1 VPRYKI
7 LRLDDRRSGPLKGIV
22 RSDNESWNSLE
33 EALNELGETGWEIAI
48 PVYGPVPGRE
58 HQGDNWLEA
67 IILFNKVHSA
77 SDDLDRR
84 IAKVKEIIAE
94 AEQDM
99 ASNPEDSPKN
109 RAAKS
114 QIQMSSKY
122 LGQLLEEKEKSGKPS
137 GCAGPREGE

>member
-1 VPRYKI
+1 MHRRYYKI
-7 LRLDDRRSGPLKGIV
+7 LRLDNRRSAPLGSV
-22 RSDNESWNSLE
+22 VTSDNESWNSLE
-33 EALNELGETGWEIAI
+33 DALNELGEAGWEIAT

-67 IILFNKVHSA
+67 LILVNKSASA

-94 AEQDM
+94 AERDLKT
-99 ASNPEDSPKN
+99 NPEESAEH

-122 LGQLLEEKEKSGKPS
+122 LEQLLKEKEQSG
-137 GCAGPREGE
+137 

>member
-1 VPRYKI
+1 
-7 LRLDDRRSGPLKGIV
+7 
-22 RSDNESWNSLE
+22 LE
-33 EALNELGETGWEIAI
+33 DALNELGEAGWEIAT

-67 IILFNKVHSA
+67 LILVNKSASA

-94 AEQDM
+94 AERDLKT
-99 ASNPEDSPKN
+99 NPEESAEH

-122 LGQLLEEKEKSGKPS
+122 LEQLLKEKEQSG
-137 GCAGPREGE
+137 